1 MGNQTSASKQKDL
14 YKQVNNSNPIL
25 MDNMKSSRPCKIKEG
40 KIIQNFNNFQEEYDS
55 LNKHLEKLKNKMNI
69 VISNDAIELIQKRL
83 EELNKLAINNDIQ
96 NAISSFYLTYKNNLQ
111 NYYTYIGDI
120 KKVFKDTYLAISNLL
135 MPWLKDQ
142 KDIDLDKELLNV
154 EDLARNM
161 NEAVNNF
168 SKFEE
173 VKELVNKICYFEL
186 DYKSKDKYTLMDQY
200 YKDNKEEIEKNY
212 KFENLPQFRSVIN
225 LRDLLMENIEQ
236 KNSFAGTIEDFHKEY
251 LGLYKMILK
260 KMNGSD
266 IERQDMVN
274 EFNEYNSVIIYHR
287 LIRSTEEKLKLIKF
301 E

>member
-135 MPWLKDQ
+135 VPWLKDQ

-212 KFENLPQFRSVIN
+212 KFENLPQFRSLIN

-274 EFNEYNSVIIYHR
+274 EFNEYNSVIICPWSR
-287 LIRSTEEKLKLIKF
+287 LFFCSFLSALPRP
-301 E
+301 